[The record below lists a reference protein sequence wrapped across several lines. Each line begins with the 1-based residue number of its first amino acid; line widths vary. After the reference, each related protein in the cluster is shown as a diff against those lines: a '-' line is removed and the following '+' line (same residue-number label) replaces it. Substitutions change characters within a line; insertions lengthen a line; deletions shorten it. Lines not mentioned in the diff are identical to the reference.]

1 MKKLYPDQAMVIKQS
16 IFEIFSEENTS
27 GVAYKNKSFKRAIIN
42 HLDQTGNTTIT
53 DLAQELN
60 ISVPKI
66 TSLINELITDG
77 LVQDDGKEDSKG
89 GGRKANLYGLVAD
102 SAFFLGVDVKHY
114 YINIGLLDFK
124 KNLVKQEMHV
134 PYLLVNTKEA
144 FEQLVKVI
152 QTFIGNL
159 PEEYRNI
166 LALCLNLSGRIN
178 SENGYSYS
186 FFHFHEEPLS
196 ATIEKI
202 TGIHTFLENDSRAMA
217 YGEFHNGLVRE
228 EKNVLFVNMDYGI
241 GLGIMIDG
249 QIYRGKS
256 GFGGEFGHIPLFANE
271 IICHCGKKGCLET
284 EASGQALI
292 RLFREKIE
300 QGSSSSLMQKNKLP
314 ENLHLSD
321 IIQAAKNEDVLCI
334 ELIAEIGEKI
344 GRGIS
349 VLINIFNPELVI
361 LGGILAETGDYI
373 RLPIRSALNKY
384 SLSLVN
390 NDTQL
395 HMSKLQEKA
404 GVIGGCLIARDKLL
418 SVK

>member
-1 MKKLYPDQAMVIKQS
+1 
-16 IFEIFSEENTS
+16 
-27 GVAYKNKSFKRAIIN
+27 
-42 HLDQTGNTTIT
+42 
-53 DLAQELN
+53 
-60 ISVPKI
+60 
-66 TSLINELITDG
+66 
-77 LVQDDGKEDSKG
+77 
-89 GGRKANLYGLVAD
+89 
-102 SAFFLGVDVKHY
+102 
-114 YINIGLLDFK
+114 
-124 KNLVKQEMHV
+124 
-134 PYLLVNTKEA
+134 
-144 FEQLVKVI
+144 
-152 QTFIGNL
+152 
-159 PEEYRNI
+159 
-166 LALCLNLSGRIN
+166 
-178 SENGYSYS
+178 
-186 FFHFHEEPLS
+186 
-196 ATIEKI
+196 
-202 TGIHTFLENDSRAMA
+202 MA
-217 YGEFHNGLVRE
+217 YGEFHNGMVKE

-249 QIYRGKS
+249 KIYRGKS
-256 GFGGEFGHIPLFANE
+256 GFGGEFGHIPLFPNE

-284 EASGQALI
+284 EASGKALI
-292 RLFREKIE
+292 RLFKEKIE
-300 QGSSSSLMQKNKLP
+300 QGSTSVLVKNNKLP
-314 ENLHLSD
+314 ENLRLYD

-418 SVK
+418 SIK